1 MDKEQ
6 NKCSKHSSK
15 GAKVIINTSKNV
27 DPEDSHA
34 TRNRCITT
42 QAFGHTSQVWIKYV
56 LEFIFIYYYQIKIC
70 HTLLTEK
77 DSTNPS
83 TI

>member
-42 QAFGHTSQVWIKYV
+42 QALGKHKSGKNQGKWMKYV
-56 LEFIFIYYYQIKIC
+56 LEFIFVYY
-70 HTLLTEK
+70 
-77 DSTNPS
+77 
-83 TI
+83 

>member
-27 DPEDSHA
+27 DPKDSHVQE
-34 TRNRCITT
+34 TDVSPHKHLDTQVRFGLSMYWNLFSYTT
-42 QAFGHTSQVWIKYV
+42 TKLKYV
-56 LEFIFIYYYQIKIC
+56 IHY
-70 HTLLTEK
+70 
-77 DSTNPS
+77 
-83 TI
+83 